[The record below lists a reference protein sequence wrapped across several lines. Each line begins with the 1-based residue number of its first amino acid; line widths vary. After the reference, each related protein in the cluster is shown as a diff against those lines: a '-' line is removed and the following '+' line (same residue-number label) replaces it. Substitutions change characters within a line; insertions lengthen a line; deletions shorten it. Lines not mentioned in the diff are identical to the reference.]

1 MSSLSVVLQ
10 RARHAKGLIDRDQE
24 RLNLVDRY
32 ARGLHRAPWMPAKA
46 NAEFKDL
53 VKRSIVNVSALAVE
67 APLNALRVQGFRKPG
82 SGENAYEWR
91 YWQKNRL
98 DERQNAVHRAALT
111 SGAAYVVVTPDPR
124 KGRREP
130 LIRAYDAISTVAV
143 YTDPAWDEFPVYAL
157 HVPEQQPDERGTL
170 AFLWDDVAK
179 YTVDLDA
186 EPEAAVL
193 TAEPH
198 GMNVCPVLRFSPAVD
213 LRGRTRG
220 LVEPLIVS
228 QDRLNQQTLSLLLN
242 EHWGAH
248 AIRFGTGLAPAERLD
263 PETGDPLHNPETGE
277 PVYDAPSLDPST
289 LLTAP
294 NSDAK
299 FGQLPA
305 MPTGD
310 LLASRRQTIEELMG
324 LADVPP
330 RYLARSNLVNLSA
343 DALAAAE
350 TSFKRFLSTLQDSLG
365 ESWES
370 VFRLCARAAGRGEI
384 EQDESQVEWAEKAT
398 RSLAQSADAM
408 VKLMQQG
415 VPLSVALRKVPGFS
429 QADIDEAVKAA
440 EEAARKAEAAEAAA
454 LKQQEATAG
463 GMDSKVRRDSAGGGR
478 VPARAAGAG
487 R

>member
-1 MSSLSVVLQ
+1 MSLPAVLT

-46 NAEFKDL
+46 NSEFKDL
-53 VKRSIVNVSALAVE
+53 VKRSIVNVSGLAVE

-82 SGENAYEWR
+82 SGENAFEWK

-124 KGRREP
+124 RGRREP

-143 YTDPAWDEFPVYAL
+143 YADPAWDEFPVYAL
-157 HVPEQQPDERGTL
+157 HVPEQQPDEHRTL
-170 AFLWDDVAK
+170 AYLWDDVARH
-179 YTVDLDA
+179 TVDLDA

-193 TAEPH
+193 ATEPH
-198 GMNVCPVLRFSPAVD
+198 GMNVCPVVRFSPAVD

-220 LVEPLIVS
+220 LVEPLVTS

-248 AIRFGTGLAPAERLD
+248 AIRYATGLAPSERLD
-263 PETGDPLHNPETGE
+263 PETGDPLRDAETGE
-277 PVYDAPSLDPST
+277 PVYDVPSLDPST
-289 LLTAP
+289 LLMAP

-305 MPTGD
+305 MPTAD
-310 LLASRRQTIEELMG
+310 LLKSRRQTIEEIMG

-330 RYLARSNLVNLSA
+330 HYLAGSNLVNLSA

-370 VFRLCARAAGRGEI
+370 VFRLCALAAGRGEI
-384 EQDESQVEWAEKAT
+384 EQDESQVEWGEKAT
-398 RSLAQSADAM
+398 RSLAQAADAM

-440 EEAARKAEAAEAAA
+440 EEAARKAEAAEAEA
-454 LKQQEATAG
+454 LKQQKEAG
-463 GMDSKVRRDSAGGGR
+463 GGVDSKVRRDPSGGGR

>member
-1 MSSLSVVLQ
+1 MSLPVVLQ
-10 RARHAKGLIDRDQE
+10 RARHAKGLIDHDAE

-46 NAEFKDL
+46 NSEFKDL
-53 VKRSIVNVSALAVE
+53 VKRSIVNVSGLAVE
-67 APLNALRVQGFRKPG
+67 APLNALRVQGFRRPG

-124 KGRREP
+124 RGRREP
-130 LIRAYDAISTVAV
+130 LIRAYDAINTVAV
-143 YTDPAWDEFPVYAL
+143 FADPAWDEFPVYAL
-157 HVPEQQPDERGTL
+157 HVPEQQPDKNRTL
-170 AFLWDDVAK
+170 AFLWDNIARH
-179 YTVDLDA
+179 TVDLDA
-186 EPEAAVL
+186 EPDSAVL
-193 TAEPH
+193 ASEPH
-198 GMNVCPVLRFSPAVD
+198 GMNVCPVVRFSPAVD
-213 LRGRTRG
+213 LRGRARG

-248 AIRFGTGLAPAERLD
+248 AIRFATGLAPAERLD
-263 PETGDPLHNPETGE
+263 PETGDPLRDPETGE
-277 PVYDAPSLDPST
+277 PVYDVPSLDPST
-289 LLTAP
+289 LLMAP

-330 RYLARSNLVNLSA
+330 HYLAGSNLVNLSA

-370 VFRLCARAAGRGEI
+370 VFRLCAVAAGRGEI
-384 EQDESQVEWAEKAT
+384 EQDESQVEWAEKST
-398 RSLAQSADAM
+398 RSLAQAADAM

-415 VPLSVALRKVPGFS
+415 VPLAVALRKVPGFS

-440 EEAARKAEAAEAAA
+440 EEAARKAEQAEAEA
-454 LKQQEATAG
+454 LRQQKEASVG
-463 GMDSKVRRDSAGGGR
+463 VDSKVRRDSAGGGR
-478 VPARAAGAG
+478 VPARAGSAG

>member
-1 MSSLSVVLQ
+1 MLK
-10 RARHAKGLIDRDQE
+10 RARHAKELIDRDYD
-24 RLNLVDRY
+24 RLNVVDRY

-53 VKRSIVNVSALAVE
+53 VKRSIVNVSSLAVE

-82 SGENAYEWR
+82 SGENAYEWK
-91 YWQKNRL
+91 YWQANRL

-111 SGAAYVVVTPDPR
+111 SGAAYVAVTPDPR
-124 KGRREP
+124 KGRKEP
-130 LIRAYDAISTVAV
+130 LIRGYDAINTVAV
-143 YTDPAWDEFPVYAL
+143 YADPAWDEFPVYAL
-157 HVPEQQPDERGTL
+157 HVPEQQPDEDRTVG
-170 AFLWDDVAK
+170 FLWDAMAK

-186 EPEAAVL
+186 EPDSAVL
-193 TAEPH
+193 ASEPH
-198 GMNVCPVLRFSPAVD
+198 GMTVCPVVRFSPSVD

-220 LVEPLIVS
+220 VVEPLITP
-228 QDRLNQQTLSLLLN
+228 QDRLNQHSLSLLLT

-248 AIRFGTGLAPAERLD
+248 AIRYATGLAPSERLD
-263 PETGDPLHNPETGE
+263 PETGDPLRDPETGE
-277 PVYDAPSLDPST
+277 PVYDVPSLDPST
-289 LLTAP
+289 LLMAP

-305 MPTGD
+305 MGTSD
-310 LLASRRQTIEELMG
+310 LLASRRQTIEEMMG

-330 RYLARSNLVNLSA
+330 HYLAGSNLVNLSA

-370 VFRLCARAAGRGEI
+370 VFRLCAVAAGRGEI

-398 RSLAQSADAM
+398 RSLAQAADAM
-408 VKLMQQG
+408 VKLMQAG
-415 VPLSVALRKVPGFS
+415 VPLSVALRKIPGFS

-440 EEAARKAEAAEAAA
+440 EEAARKAEAAEAEA
-454 LKQQEATAG
+454 LKQQKEAARG
-463 GMDSKVRRDSAGGGR
+463 VDSENRRDPAGSGR
-478 VPARAAGAG
+478 VPARAGSTG

>member
-1 MSSLSVVLQ
+1 MSLPVVLQ

-46 NAEFKDL
+46 NSEFKDL

-82 SGENAYEWR
+82 SGENAFEWK
-91 YWQKNRL
+91 YWQANRL

-111 SGAAYVVVTPDPR
+111 SGAAYAVVTPDPR

-130 LIRAYDAISTVAV
+130 MIRAYDAISTVAV
-143 YTDPAWDEFPVYAL
+143 YADPAWDEYPVYAL
-157 HVPEQQPDERGTL
+157 HVPEQQPDEHRTL

-179 YTVDLDA
+179 HTVDLDA

-193 TAEPH
+193 ASEPH
-198 GMNVCPVLRFSPAVD
+198 GMGLCPVVRFSPAVD
-213 LRGRTRG
+213 LRGRSRS
-220 LVEPLIVS
+220 LVEPLIVA
-228 QDRLNQQTLSLLLN
+228 QDRLNQQTLSLLLT

-248 AIRFGTGLAPAERLD
+248 AIRWASGLAPSERLD
-263 PETGDPLHNPETGE
+263 PETGDPLRDPETGE
-277 PVYDAPSLDPST
+277 PVYDVPSLDPST
-289 LLTAP
+289 LLMAP
-294 NSDAK
+294 NSDAR
-299 FGQLPA
+299 FGQLPT

-310 LLASRRQTIEELMG
+310 LLASRRQTIEEMMG

-330 RYLARSNLVNLSA
+330 HYLAGSNLVNLSA

-398 RSLAQSADAM
+398 RSLAQAADAM

-440 EEAARKAEAAEAAA
+440 EEAARKAEQAEAEA
-454 LKQQEATAG
+454 LKQQKEAAG
-463 GMDSKVRRDSAGGGR
+463 GMDPAKRRDSAGGGR
-478 VPARAAGAG
+478 VPARAGSAG

>member
-1 MSSLSVVLQ
+1 MSLPAVVQ
-10 RARHAKGLIDRDQE
+10 RARHAKGLVDRDQE
-24 RLNLVDRY
+24 RLDLVDRY

-98 DERQNAVHRAALT
+98 DERQNAIHRAALT

-124 KGRREP
+124 KGRKEP
-130 LIRAYDAISTVAV
+130 LVRAYDAISTVAV

-157 HVPEQQPDERGTL
+157 HVPEQQPDEHRTL

-179 YTVDLDA
+179 YTVDLEA

-193 TAEPH
+193 ATEPH
-198 GMNVCPVLRFSPAVD
+198 GMNVCPVVRFSPAVD

-220 LVEPLIVS
+220 LIEPLLTS

-248 AIRFGTGLAPAERLD
+248 AIRWATGLAPAERLD
-263 PETGDPLHNPETGE
+263 PETGDPIRDPETGE
-277 PVYDAPSLDPST
+277 PVYDVPSLDPST
-289 LLTAP
+289 LLMAP

-310 LLASRRQTIEELMG
+310 LLASRRQTVEEIMG

-330 RYLARSNLVNLSA
+330 HYLAGSNLVNLSA

-370 VFRLCARAAGRGEI
+370 VFRLCAVAAGRGEI

-398 RSLAQSADAM
+398 RSLAQAADAM

-440 EEAARKAEAAEAAA
+440 EEAARKAEAAEAEA
-454 LKQQEATAG
+454 LKQQKEAARG
-463 GMDSKVRRDSAGGGR
+463 VDSQSRRDSAGGGR
-478 VPARAAGAG
+478 VPARAGAAG

>member
-1 MSSLSVVLQ
+1 MSLPAVLT
-10 RARHAKGLIDRDQE
+10 RARHAKGLIDRDAE

-82 SGENAYEWR
+82 SGENAYEWK
-91 YWQKNRL
+91 YWQNNRL

-130 LIRAYDAISTVAV
+130 AIRAYDGINTVAV

-157 HVPEQQPDERGTL
+157 HVPEHQPDEHRTL
-170 AFLWDDVAK
+170 AWLWDDVGR
-179 YTVDLDA
+179 YTVDLEA

-193 TAEPH
+193 GFEPH
-198 GMNVCPVLRFSPAVD
+198 GMNVCPVVRFSPAVD

-220 LVEPLIVS
+220 LVEPLITP
-228 QDRLNQQTLSLLLN
+228 QDRLNQQTLSLLLT

-248 AIRFGTGLAPAERLD
+248 AIRFATGLAPSERLD
-263 PETGDPLHNPETGE
+263 PETGDPLRDPETGE
-277 PVYDAPSLDPST
+277 PVYDVPSLDPST
-289 LLTAP
+289 LLMAP

-310 LLASRRQTIEELMG
+310 LLASRRQTIEEIMG

-330 RYLARSNLVNLSA
+330 HYLAGSNLVNLSA

-370 VFRLCARAAGRGEI
+370 VFRLCAVAAGRGEI

-398 RSLAQSADAM
+398 RSLAQAADAM

-415 VPLSVALRKVPGFS
+415 VPLAVALRKVPGFS

-440 EEAARKAEAAEAAA
+440 EEAARKAEQAEAEA
-454 LKQQEATAG
+454 LKQQKEAAG
-463 GMDSKVRRDSAGGGR
+463 GVDSKVRRDPAGGGR
-478 VPARAAGAG
+478 VPARAGSAG

>member
-1 MSSLSVVLQ
+1 MSLPVVLQ
-10 RARHAKGLIDRDQE
+10 RARHAKGLVDRDFD

-53 VKRSIVNVSALAVE
+53 VKRSIVNVSGLAVE

-82 SGENAYEWR
+82 SGENAYEWK

-111 SGAAYVVVTPDPR
+111 SGAAYVAVTPDPQ
-124 KGRREP
+124 KGRKEP
-130 LIRAYDAISTVAV
+130 LIRGYDAINTVAV
-143 YTDPAWDEFPVYAL
+143 YADPAWDEFPVYAL
-157 HVPEQQPDERGTL
+157 HVPEQQPDEDRTVG
-170 AFLWDDVAK
+170 FLWDDIARH
-179 YTVDLDA
+179 TIDLDA
-186 EPEAAVL
+186 EPDSAVL
-193 TAEPH
+193 VSEPH
-198 GMNVCPVLRFSPAVD
+198 GMSVCPVVRFSPSVD

-220 LVEPLIVS
+220 VVEPLITP
-228 QDRLNQQTLSLLLN
+228 QDRLNQHSLSLLLT

-248 AIRFGTGLAPAERLD
+248 AIRYATGLAPSERLD
-263 PETGDPLHNPETGE
+263 PETGDPLRDPETGE
-277 PVYDAPSLDPST
+277 PVYDVPSLDPST
-289 LLTAP
+289 LLMAP

-305 MPTGD
+305 MGTSD
-310 LLASRRQTIEELMG
+310 LLASRRQTIEEMMG

-330 RYLARSNLVNLSA
+330 HYLAGSNLVNLSA

-370 VFRLCARAAGRGEI
+370 VFRLCAVAAGRGEI

-398 RSLAQSADAM
+398 RSLAQAADAM
-408 VKLMQQG
+408 VKLMQAG
-415 VPLSVALRKVPGFS
+415 VPLSVALRKIPGFS

-440 EEAARKAEAAEAAA
+440 EEAARKAEAAEAEA
-454 LKQQEATAG
+454 LKQQKEATARQAEG
-463 GMDSKVRRDSAGGGR
+463 RGGR
-478 VPARAAGAG
+478 VSERAGGA
-487 R
+487 

>member
-1 MSSLSVVLQ
+1 MSLPVVIK
-10 RARHAKGLIDRDQE
+10 RARHAKGLIDRDFD

-32 ARGLHRAPWMPAKA
+32 ARGAHRAPWMPAKA

-53 VKRSIVNVSALAVE
+53 VKRSIVNVSSLAVE

-82 SGENAYEWR
+82 SGENAFEWR

-98 DERQNAVHRAALT
+98 DERQNAIHRAALT
-111 SGAAYVVVTPDPR
+111 SGAAYAVVTPDPR

-143 YTDPAWDEFPVYAL
+143 YADPAWDEFPLFAL
-157 HVPEQQPDERGTL
+157 HVPEQQPDEDRTV
-170 AFLWDDVAK
+170 AVLWDDVAK

-186 EPEAAVL
+186 EPDSAVL
-193 TAEPH
+193 SSEPH
-198 GMNVCPVLRFSPAVD
+198 GMGLCPVVRFSPAVD
-213 LRGRTRG
+213 LRGRSRS
-220 LVEPLIVS
+220 LVEPLIVA
-228 QDRLNQQTLSLLLN
+228 QDRLNQQTLSLLLT

-248 AIRFGTGLAPAERLD
+248 AIRWASGLAPSERLD
-263 PETGDPLHNPETGE
+263 PETGDPLRDPETGE
-277 PVYDAPSLDPST
+277 PVYDVPSLDPST
-289 LLTAP
+289 LLMAP
-294 NSDAK
+294 NSDAR
-299 FGQLPA
+299 FGQLPT

-310 LLASRRQTIEELMG
+310 LLASRRQTVEEIMG

-330 RYLARSNLVNLSA
+330 HYLAGSNLVNLSA

-370 VFRLCARAAGRGEI
+370 VFRLCALAAGRGEI

-398 RSLAQSADAM
+398 RSLAQAADAM

-415 VPLSVALRKVPGFS
+415 VPLAVALRKVPGFS

-440 EEAARKAEAAEAAA
+440 EEAARKAEAAEAEA
-454 LKQQEATAG
+454 LKQQKEATAG
-463 GMDSKVRRDSAGGGR
+463 GVDSKNGRGAAGGGR
-478 VPARAAGAG
+478 VPARAASAG

>member
-1 MSSLSVVLQ
+1 MSLPAVLQ
-10 RARHAKGLIDRDQE
+10 RARHAQGLIDRDAE
-24 RLNLVDRY
+24 RLNLMDRY

-91 YWQKNRL
+91 YWQNNRL
-98 DERQNAVHRAALT
+98 DERQNAIHRAALT
-111 SGAAYVVVTPDPR
+111 SGAAYVVVCPDPR

-157 HVPEQQPDERGTL
+157 HVPEQQPDEHRTL

-179 YTVDLDA
+179 HTIDLDA

-193 TAEPH
+193 AAEPH
-198 GMNVCPVLRFSPAVD
+198 GMNVCPVVRFSPAVD

-220 LVEPLIVS
+220 LIEPLIVS

-248 AIRFGTGLAPAERLD
+248 AIRFGTGLAPSERLD
-263 PETGDPLHNPETGE
+263 PETGDPLRDPETGE
-277 PVYDAPSLDPST
+277 PVYDVPSLDPST
-289 LLTAP
+289 LLMAP

-330 RYLARSNLVNLSA
+330 HYLAGSNLVNLSA

-398 RSLAQSADAM
+398 RSLAQAADAM

-454 LKQQEATAG
+454 LKQKEATAG
-463 GMDSKVRRDSAGGGR
+463 GMDPSKRRDPAGGGR
-478 VPARAAGAG
+478 VPARTGSAG